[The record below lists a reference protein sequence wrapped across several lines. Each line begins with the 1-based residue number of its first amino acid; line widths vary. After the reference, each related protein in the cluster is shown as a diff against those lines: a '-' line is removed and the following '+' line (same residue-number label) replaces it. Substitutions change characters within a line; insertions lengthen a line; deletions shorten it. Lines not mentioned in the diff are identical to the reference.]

1 MTDILMTIVE
11 CANSGRYVAR
21 VDGRHIVSS
30 AQPFLDSARALIA
43 QGYDPTR
50 RLVMR
55 RPDRAQVDM
64 TGPLGV
70 AAGLTVESSRF
81 GRPSFRPFKLRQ
93 GVENG
98 SPVQKSGAG
107 ATQVAR
113 HWKNAPSERTRKDA
127 A

>member
-21 VDGRHIVSS
+21 VDGHDIVTT
-30 AQPFLDSARALIA
+30 AQPLLDGARALIA

-55 RPDRAQVDM
+55 RPYREQVDLV
-64 TGPLGV
+64 GPLGV

-81 GRPSFRPFKLRQ
+81 GRPNLRPFRRRE
-93 GVENG
+93 GVEIG
-98 SPVQKSGAG
+98 PPVRKSRAA

-113 HWKNAPSERTRKDA
+113 NRKNAPSERTRKDA